1 MQKSTGKE
9 RRKQKGTYHA
19 NPTFRIEKGCA
30 LGVQKVYYVGAGGMC

>member
-9 RRKQKGTYHA
+9 RRKQKGTYHV

-30 LGVQKVYYVGAGGMC
+30 LGVQKVYVGAGGMC